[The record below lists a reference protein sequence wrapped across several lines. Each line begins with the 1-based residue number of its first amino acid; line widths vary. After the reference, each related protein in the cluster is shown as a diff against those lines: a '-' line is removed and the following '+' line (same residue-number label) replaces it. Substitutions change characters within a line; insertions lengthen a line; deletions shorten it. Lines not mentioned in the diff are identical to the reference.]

1 MISFLLY
8 CNYEYRRRK
17 VILDEDILKVSSSQ
31 ELKEQFTQVTSIG
44 KIKEL
49 PAGSKDEKIGAYCYE
64 HGCDLIIADKRAY
77 DKFFRDARI
86 KSVIISNYGIFKE
99 GKRLIYRIQIIN

>member
-1 MISFLLY
+1 MGS
-8 CNYEYRRRK
+8 K
-17 VILDEDILKVSSSQ
+17 VVIDEDILKIASKQ
-31 ELKEQFTQVTSIG
+31 ELKEKYIDIIPIG

-64 HGCDLIIADKRAY
+64 HGCDLITADKRAH

-86 KSVIISNYGIFKE
+86 KSVIISNYGVFKE
-99 GKRLIYRIQIIN
+99 GKRLIFRIQIIN